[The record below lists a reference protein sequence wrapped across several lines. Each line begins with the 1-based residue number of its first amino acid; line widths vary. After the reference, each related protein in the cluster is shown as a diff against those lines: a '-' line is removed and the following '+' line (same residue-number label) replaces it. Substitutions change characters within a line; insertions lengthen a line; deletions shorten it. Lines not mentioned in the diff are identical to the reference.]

1 MQLLQLKSECLLK
14 RHQKI
19 CINNFEERHEVEG
32 QGWQFFH
39 SETQLSYNTTGRTR
53 SAPCKLGT
61 GLWIQ
66 AVWFN
71 GIEDSSDYYEKN
83 WIAHN
88 FNHLLQ
94 TAGEDWAR
102 SFIGMHLTLSVHKP
116 EPVCIFRASGFNKEK
131 VNWFYDVLEP
141 ILFKETFTV
150 PAQNIF
156 NVLCTCISL
165 MVICSTNGCGM
176 FIPPMLI
183 FPSG

>member
-1 MQLLQLKSECLLK
+1 MKLRDKGGNFSTVKLSCPTILLEEQEAHLVSLILDYESRLFGLMVLKT
-14 RHQKI
+14 H
-19 CINNFEERHEVEG
+19 
-32 QGWQFFH
+32 
-39 SETQLSYNTTGRTR
+39 R
-53 SAPCKLGT
+53 SSSG
-61 GLWIQ
+61 
-66 AVWFN
+66 VWLC
-71 GIEDSSDYYEKN
+71 EKN
-83 WIAHN
+83 WIANN

-102 SFIGMHLTLSVHKP
+102 SFIGMHLTLSVHKT

-156 NVLCTCISL
+156 NILCTCISV